1 MQKHGLN
8 RDVVIMG
15 AGLAGLSAG
24 FALSESGRRVVLLEA
39 APVVGGLAR
48 TVVHDGFRFDLGG
61 HRFFTTNPKI
71 ETFVKELMGKEL
83 LNVERRSKIY
93 LQNKYFDYPLKPQ
106 NAILGLGIV
115 ATLKMLSGYCTAKLR
130 NLSKKI
136 DIVTLE
142 DWVVSQFGR
151 PMFELYFKTYSE
163 KVWGI
168 KCEWISAEWVSQRI
182 KGLSLGSI
190 VKNALFKL
198 KANNIPTLTDRFLYP
213 QLGIGR
219 IAERLKDV
227 ITNNGSSILTNTR
240 VEQIYHSDFRIQGI
254 ITRNGRFRVNGSQYI
269 SSIPITTLVQ
279 LLYPPAPADILDAAS
294 HLRYRDIV
302 VVAVMINRSRIT
314 NQSWIYFPEKDIPFA
329 RLHEPTNWSKAMA
342 PDGKTLIVVE
352 YFCFQG
358 DKTWNIDNLRL
369 SELTIHY
376 LENLQFIRQNEV
388 IDTVVIKVPDAYP
401 LLEVGYREH
410 YDKLHDYLGRFK
422 NLYLTGRCGMFKYRN
437 IDHVIESGLQVAESI
452 ISCST

>member
-1 MQKHGLN
+1 
-8 RDVVIMG
+8 
-15 AGLAGLSAG
+15 
-24 FALSESGRRVVLLEA
+24 
-39 APVVGGLAR
+39 
-48 TVVHDGFRFDLGG
+48 
-61 HRFFTTNPKI
+61 
-71 ETFVKELMGKEL
+71 
-83 LNVERRSKIY
+83 
-93 LQNKYFDYPLKPQ
+93 
-106 NAILGLGIV
+106 
-115 ATLKMLSGYCTAKLR
+115 
-130 NLSKKI
+130 
-136 DIVTLE
+136 
-142 DWVVSQFGR
+142 
-151 PMFELYFKTYSE
+151 
-163 KVWGI
+163 
-168 KCEWISAEWVSQRI
+168 
-182 KGLSLGSI
+182 
-190 VKNALFKL
+190 
-198 KANNIPTLTDRFLYP
+198 
-213 QLGIGR
+213 
-219 IAERLKDV
+219 
-227 ITNNGSSILTNTR
+227 
-240 VEQIYHSDFRIQGI
+240 
-254 ITRNGRFRVNGSQYI
+254 
-269 SSIPITTLVQ
+269 VQ